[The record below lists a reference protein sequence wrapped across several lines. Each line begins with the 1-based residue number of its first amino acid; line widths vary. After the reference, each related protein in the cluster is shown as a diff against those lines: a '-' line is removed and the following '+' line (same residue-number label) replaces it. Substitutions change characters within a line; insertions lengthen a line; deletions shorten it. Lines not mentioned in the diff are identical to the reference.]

1 MIIRDLRQFSSLFR
15 QYTELR
21 SQENRVLSIAYLQ
34 GNLVQNVRNAT
45 SGISARVYSGGS
57 WGFASTPDQSKVR
70 EVIAEATSNAVFLD
84 SREQMGLG
92 SFTPETPVVEVNYGT
107 TK

>member
-1 MIIRDLRQFSSLFR
+1 LIIRDLRQFSSLFR

-45 SGISARVYSGGS
+45 SGISAGCI
-57 WGFASTPDQSKVR
+57 P
-70 EVIAEATSNAVFLD
+70 AEAGVLPPHLINQ
-84 SREQMGLG
+84 R
-92 SFTPETPVVEVNYGT
+92 
-107 TK
+107 